1 MVKSCGGGMFH
12 VVSTRNR
19 LVQVLGDV
27 VGGKPSLAGVLLFLQ
42 LVLRRVLPAVEAQG
56 AMLGLQA

>member
-1 MVKSCGGGMFH
+1 MFH

-19 LVQVLGDV
+19 LVQVLGGV

-42 LVLRRVLPAVEAQG
+42 LVLRQVLPAVEAQG